1 MDNPTAVQET
11 GNNRNRAAPVIVVLL
26 AIVALLL
33 AVLLGPEYI
42 QFQDLTLEQVLKL
55 LVNLSV
61 VALFVER
68 ASYVIVRLK
77 YGPEDT
83 KLDKEAKSLRPGR
96 TPVRDATLIVGD
108 QARLSGKKLR
118 LSMSASFIIGIVVAW
133 VGVRCLRPLME
144 PTVFAEMVNPWQRNL
159 FSLADVMITGAL
171 IGGGADGIY
180 QISMTVT
187 DLFKFLR
194 ESMDAGEKPKDGKQ
208 PNS

>member
-1 MDNPTAVQET
+1 MENQSSSTSGVKFAVVI
-11 GNNRNRAAPVIVVLL
+11 AAVL
-26 AIVALLL
+26 ALGALIL

-42 QFQDLTLEQVLKL
+42 QFQDLSLEQVLKL

-77 YGPEDT
+77 YGSEDV
-83 KLDKEAKSLRPGR
+83 KLEKEVKSLRRNEATTRAGSAIVSDSGR
-96 TPVRDATLIVGD
+96 M
-108 QARLSGKKLR
+108 SGKKLR
-118 LSMSASFIIGIVVAW
+118 LSVSAGLILGTIVAW
-133 VGVRCLRPLME
+133 VGVRCLHPLVD
-144 PTVFAEMVNPWQRNL
+144 PTAFGDLVNPWQRNL
-159 FSLADVMITGAL
+159 FSFADIMITGAL

-194 ESMDAGEKPKDGKQ
+194 ESMDRDKKPADGQ
-208 PNS
+208 